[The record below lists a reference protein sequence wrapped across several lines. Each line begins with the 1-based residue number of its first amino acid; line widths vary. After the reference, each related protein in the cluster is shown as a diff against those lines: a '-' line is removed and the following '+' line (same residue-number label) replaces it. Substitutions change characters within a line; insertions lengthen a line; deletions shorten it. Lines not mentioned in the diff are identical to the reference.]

1 MYPCEDKGLEK
12 AAAGS
17 GRGAGH
23 CFVHNGLVLLRKAPS
38 STPVF
43 VSSFFKIF
51 YLTSVRGLLVFFP

>member
-43 VSSFFKIF
+43 VSSFF
-51 YLTSVRGLLVFFP
+51 